1 MTNRRKFMLSAAAA
15 LMMAGSGLAYE
26 AYRQHNVRLSQQ
38 PFRIAGDIKIPAH
51 DSLLALRADVPL
63 SLIRDA
69 ASQAIPAEYGFGGN
83 GPDVGGTINPGGWNF
98 VKIDVKAGTRYEGTV
113 RRIGDLTVSGSGH
126 TVLVA
131 LPIEINGKGGFRGDG
146 ARMLGLNA
154 KNFRAALI
162 IRARVTIDINPDW
175 TPAVTIV
182 PELEWTQNPKVEV
195 VSRAWVDIRSHVEG
209 PMRAQL
215 EAMAAKIR
223 AAIPADTI
231 KREIEKAWR
240 VYSMPIGN
248 AGSLT
253 AWAHLVPVEIGTSGV
268 VVANNQIHVGVS
280 LKARTD
286 ISTDA
291 TPKVEVSPL
300 PALSRMPAEPGR
312 LSIAAPVRVD
322 YNVLRAAVMAEVAD
336 KKFSAEIAGG
346 KATVIVKDI
355 VVYPS
360 AETIAV
366 GLSFEARL
374 PGHLFDVTGKLF
386 LTGKPVVE
394 NEGTVVHLVDV
405 RFARQLD
412 NPFWNLVSV
421 IFEDQIRH
429 TIENSAR
436 ADLASE
442 IAKQV
447 AALRLGLADPS
458 KTQGVKVTI
467 RDVKVGFDSI
477 VPEAE
482 DLAALIRVDVGID
495 TELTALPQA
504 KTGKA
509 I

>member
-1 MTNRRKFMLSAAAA
+1 MTNRRKFMISGAAA

-26 AYRQHNVRLSQQ
+26 AYRQHNIRLSEE
-38 PFRIAGDIKIPAH
+38 PSRIAGDIKIPVH
-51 DSLLALRADVPL
+51 DSLLALRADIPL

-69 ASQAIPAEYGFGGN
+69 ANQAIPAEYRFGGN
-83 GPDVGGTINPGGWNF
+83 GPDVGGTINPGGWNI
-98 VKIDVKAGTRYEGTV
+98 VRIDVKAGTRYEGTV
-113 RRIGDLTVSGSGH
+113 RRAGDLTVSGSGR
-126 TVLVA
+126 TVFVA
-131 LPIEINGKGGFRGDG
+131 LPIEISGNGGSRGDG

-182 PELEWTQNPKVEV
+182 PELEWTENPKVEV

-215 EAMAAKIR
+215 DAMAAKIR
-223 AAIPADTI
+223 AAIPADVI

-240 VYSMPIGN
+240 VYSMPVGT
-248 AGSLT
+248 AGSVT
-253 AWAHLVPVEIGTSGV
+253 AWAHLVPVEIGTSGI
-268 VVANNQIHVGVS
+268 VVADDQIRMGVS

-291 TPKVEVSPL
+291 TPKAVLPPL
-300 PALSRMPAEPGR
+300 PALARMPVEPGR
-312 LSIAAPVRVD
+312 LSIAAAVRLD
-322 YNVLRAAVMAEVAD
+322 YGVLRAAVLAEVAG
-336 KKFSAEIAGG
+336 KEFSADVPGG
-346 KATVIVKDI
+346 RATVIIKD
-355 VVYPS
+355 VVLYPS
-360 AETIAV
+360 AENIAV
-366 GLSFEARL
+366 GLLFEARL

-386 LTGKPVVE
+386 LIGKPVVV
-394 NEGTVVHLVDV
+394 NDGTVVQLVGV

-412 NPFWNLVSV
+412 NPLWNIISV
-421 IFEDQIRH
+421 IFEDQIKH
-429 TIENSAR
+429 TIANGVR
-436 ADLASE
+436 TDLAPE

-447 AALRLGLADPS
+447 AALKAGVADPS

-467 RDVKVGFDSI
+467 RDVKAVVDSI

-482 DLAALIRVDVGID
+482 DIAALIRVDVGID
-495 TELTALPQA
+495 TELTALREA

-509 I
+509 S

>member
-1 MTNRRKFMLSAAAA
+1 MTNRRKFMFSGAAA
-15 LMMAGSGLAYE
+15 LIMAGSGLAYE
-26 AYRQHNVRLSQQ
+26 AYRQHNVRLSEE
-38 PFRIAGDIKIPAH
+38 PSRIAGDIKIPVQ

-69 ASQAIPAEYGFGGN
+69 ASQAIPAQYRFGGN
-83 GPDVGGTINPGGWNF
+83 GPDVGGTINPGGWNI

-113 RRIGDLTVSGSGH
+113 RRVGDLTVSGSGH

-175 TPAVTIV
+175 TPAVAIV
-182 PELEWTQNPKVEV
+182 PELEWTENPQVEV

-209 PMRAQL
+209 PLRAQL

-223 AAIPADTI
+223 AAIPPDVI

-240 VYSMPIGN
+240 VYSMPVGR

-253 AWAHLVPVEIGTSGV
+253 AWAHLVPVAIGTSGV
-268 VVANNQIHVGVS
+268 VVANNQIRVSVS

-286 ISTDA
+286 VSTDA
-291 TPKVEVSPL
+291 APKVELPPL
-300 PALSRMPAEPGR
+300 PVLSRMPAESGR
-312 LSIAAPVRVD
+312 LSIAAPIRVD
-322 YNVLRAAVMAEVAD
+322 YSLLRAAVLAEVAD

-346 KATVIVKDI
+346 KATVIIKDV

-360 AETIAV
+360 AKSVAV

-374 PGHLFDVTGKLF
+374 PGHLFNVAGRLF

-412 NPFWNLVSV
+412 NPLWNIVSV

-429 TIENSAR
+429 TIENGAR

-447 AALRLGLADPS
+447 AALKVGLADPS
-458 KTQGVKVTI
+458 KTRGVKVTI
-467 RDVKVGFDSI
+467 RDVKAGVDSI

-482 DLAALIRVDVGID
+482 DIAALIRVDVGID
-495 TELTALPQA
+495 TELTALPEA
-504 KTGKA
+504 KTGNA
-509 I
+509 P